1 MTISLKNPLKPFFL
15 LLGSLLASQALAH
28 GSMEVPISR
37 VYNCYKGNPEFP
49 TSTAC
54 KALIAHSGKPQLYEW
69 NAIRQTKANDNHQ
82 KFIPDGQLCSGGN
95 SSHRGLD
102 LTRTDWDSTLL
113 LPDADGNFEFVFHA
127 TALHA
132 TKTLKMF
139 VTREGY
145 DPTKPLKWSDLEEA
159 PFCTATGLTDVDH
172 RYHMLCPLPQGKH
185 GAHVIYAVWQRSDS
199 TEAFYSC
206 SDVSFPEA
214 PAAAATTRW
223 KELGQV
229 LARADLPA
237 QSQVTFRLFDKT
249 GKDLESHSLQLD
261 TATPAATWLLLL
273 AQKVNATSSHVKVGV
288 LQASGEMPPVE
299 RRQGNRVYA
308 QEAGLSFQ
316 LDVDEPAGSRS
327 LPPPPAPGDG
337 TGCH

>member
-1 MTISLKNPLKPFFL
+1 MTISFKNPLKPFL
-15 LLGSLLASQALAH
+15 LVLGSLLSAQALAH

-69 NAIRQTKANDNHQ
+69 NAIRQTKANGNHRQ
-82 KFIPDGQLCSGGN
+82 FIPDGQLCSGGN

-102 LTRTDWDSTLL
+102 LTRTDWDSTLM

-132 TKTLKMF
+132 TKTMQLYA
-139 VTREGY
+139 TREGY
-145 DPTKPLKWSDLEEA
+145 NPSQPLKWSDLEA
-159 PFCTATGLTDVDH
+159 TPFCTATNLTDQDH
-172 RYHMLCPLPQGKH
+172 RYHMVCPLPQGKH
-185 GAHVIYAVWQRSDS
+185 GPHVIYAIWQRSDS

-206 SDVSFPEA
+206 SDVRFPDA
-214 PAAAATTRW
+214 PAAASTRW

-229 LARADLPA
+229 PAQADLPA

-249 GKDLESHSLQLD
+249 GKDLESHSLQLEHG
-261 TATPAATWLLLL
+261 APAATWLVLLS
-273 AQKVNATSSHVKVGV
+273 QKVNATSKHVKVGV
-288 LQASGEMPPVE
+288 LDAAGEVAPME
-299 RRQGNRVYA
+299 RRQGNSVYA
-308 QEAGLSFQ
+308 QQAGLSFQ
-316 LDVDEPAGSRS
+316 LDIDEPEGARQ
-327 LPPPPAPGDG
+327 LPPPPPPSSPPD
-337 TGCH
+337 CH